1 MARPAALLAC
11 VLLMALAGGCWD
23 RQEIENSAI
32 AVAIGV
38 DRADPPDRYKVT
50 LQFAVP
56 THVGDG
62 GQAGRE
68 PVATNWVVSSTGSTV
83 FNAVRN
89 IAHQVPRQVRL
100 FNSRLLVIGEELAR
114 TEGIHDVID
123 FFDSDN
129 EPRRRMWVL
138 VAKDASAADVLH
150 TFVPGSILTVDAIDN
165 ILNIAPRRTGSVVA
179 HTLHEVSQMLS
190 APGWNPYV
198 SPIEVLIEDNQ
209 AAEQLRLP
217 QGIIPT
223 HHPRLGGAAV
233 FRGTHLAGWLD
244 EREAR
249 GLQFARGKAKG
260 GILVI
265 ACDPDG
271 REDISIE
278 LLSATGSLLPEFKDG
293 QLSAKIEVKATGNF
307 VELYCEPRA
316 HVDVLNERF
325 AKAIEEE
332 IRAALD
338 ALQNR
343 FAVDALGLGLAVYQR
358 LPEVWKQ
365 VEQDWDRVFATV
377 PFEVDVKARLLRQG
391 LTSSTV
397 EVR

>member
-1 MARPAALLAC
+1 
-11 VLLMALAGGCWD
+11 
-23 RQEIENSAI
+23 
-32 AVAIGV
+32 
-38 DRADPPDRYKVT
+38 
-50 LQFAVP
+50 
-56 THVGDG
+56 
-62 GQAGRE
+62 
-68 PVATNWVVSSTGSTV
+68 
-83 FNAVRN
+83 
-89 IAHQVPRQVRL
+89 
-100 FNSRLLVIGEELAR
+100 
-114 TEGIHDVID
+114 
-123 FFDSDN
+123 
-129 EPRRRMWVL
+129 
-138 VAKDASAADVLH
+138 
-150 TFVPGSILTVDAIDN
+150 
-165 ILNIAPRRTGSVVA
+165 
-179 HTLHEVSQMLS
+179 MLS

-332 IRAALD
+332 IRAA
-338 ALQNR
+338 
-343 FAVDALGLGLAVYQR
+343 VDALPDLRTMTLPMAEAQNPGFSAGRAAILGRTPHRAGACFAR
-358 LPEVWKQ
+358 CC
-365 VEQDWDRVFATV
+365 VE
-377 PFEVDVKARLLRQG
+377 
-391 LTSSTV
+391 
-397 EVR
+397 

>member
-1 MARPAALLAC
+1 M
-11 VLLMALAGGCWD
+11 
-23 RQEIENSAI
+23 
-32 AVAIGV
+32 
-38 DRADPPDRYKVT
+38 
-50 LQFAVP
+50 
-56 THVGDG
+56 
-62 GQAGRE
+62 
-68 PVATNWVVSSTGSTV
+68 
-83 FNAVRN
+83 
-89 IAHQVPRQVRL
+89 
-100 FNSRLLVIGEELAR
+100 
-114 TEGIHDVID
+114 
-123 FFDSDN
+123 
-129 EPRRRMWVL
+129 
-138 VAKDASAADVLH
+138 
-150 TFVPGSILTVDAIDN
+150 
-165 ILNIAPRRTGSVVA
+165 
-179 HTLHEVSQMLS
+179 
-190 APGWNPYV
+190 
-198 SPIEVLIEDNQ
+198 
-209 AAEQLRLP
+209 
-217 QGIIPT
+217 
-223 HHPRLGGAAV
+223 
-233 FRGTHLAGWLD
+233 
-244 EREAR
+244 
-249 GLQFARGKAKG
+249 
-260 GILVI
+260 VI

-332 IRAALD
+332 IRAAVD

-377 PFEVDVKARLLRQG
+377 PFEIDVKARLLRQG